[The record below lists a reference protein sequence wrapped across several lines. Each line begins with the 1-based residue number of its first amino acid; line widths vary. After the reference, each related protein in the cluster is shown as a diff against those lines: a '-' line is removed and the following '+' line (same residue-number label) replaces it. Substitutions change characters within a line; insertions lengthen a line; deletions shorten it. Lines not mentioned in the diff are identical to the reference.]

1 MSDAPTDWR
10 ASRSKRF
17 QARLIPN
24 VVVPLAAALGAT
36 YRYRIEGLGPL
47 DALLRSGSPPPI
59 MAFWHGR
66 ILPATLY
73 FRHRGIVVVT
83 SANFDGEWIAE
94 VIRRFG
100 YGAARGSS
108 SRGGAR
114 ALVELR
120 RAMARGHAAG
130 FTLDG
135 PRGPARVAQPGA
147 VFLSQLTGAPLVPF
161 HLEASKA
168 WTTTSWDRT
177 QVPKPFANV
186 ALVFAPPIQVD
197 RRADD
202 EAMAA
207 AGRRLEDALAG
218 CEARCMVLIESH
230 AGA

>member
-1 MSDAPTDWR
+1 M
-10 ASRSKRF
+10 
-17 QARLIPN
+17 
-24 VVVPLAAALGAT
+24 PLAAALGAT
-36 YRYRIEGLGPL
+36 YRYRIEGLEPL
-47 DALLRSGSPPPI
+47 DALLRSGDPPPI

-147 VFLSQLTGAPLVPF
+147 VFLSQITGSPLFPF

-168 WTTTSWDRT
+168 WTAKSWDRT
-177 QVPKPFANV
+177 QVPKPGATV
-186 ALVFAPPIQVD
+186 AIVVGEPYVVTTA
-197 RRADD
+197 AD
-202 EAMAA
+202 EAGREAA
-207 AGRRLEDALAG
+207 CRDL
-218 CEARCMVLIESH
+218 EARLAVLE
-230 AGA
+230 ARAKALLAAD